1 MNGDSYHRIFF
12 YLRGTTGTQHLPG
25 LPNATLSFYMRH
37 RRFKDDDSSPVQD
50 SNYTVTHDISD
61 FKIFTVR
68 KVPEF
73 EYGGSLVPGLN
84 EMVGDLPLLN
94 LIPGSAFC
102 VDDVE
107 AVARLP
113 DRRVLFAFEARVG
126 YKV

>member
-1 MNGDSYHRIFF
+1 MHGDSYHRIFF
-12 YLRGTTGTQHLPG
+12 YLQGTTGTQHLPG
-25 LPNATLSFYMRH
+25 LSNATLSLSMRH
-37 RRFKDDDSSPVQD
+37 QRFENSDSSPVQD
-50 SNYTVTHDISD
+50 SNYTVTHNISD
-61 FKIFTVR
+61 FKLFTVR

-73 EYGGSLVPGLN
+73 EYGGPLVPGLN

-94 LIPGSAFC
+94 LEPGRAVC

-113 DRRVLFAFEARVG
+113 DGRVLFAFEARVG